1 MNNENREKP
10 LFLKR
15 VVAYLIDMI
24 LVSALATAISV
35 VFINNNDYQ
44 LRTEQMI
51 DLTRKLSNKEIT
63 NEEYTK
69 ESNELNYYLA
79 KESVGTTAVM
89 ASVTIVYFVVLS
101 YFCHGITLGK
111 YLMKLRVVSAN
122 DKELNIL
129 NYLLRSLFI
138 NLILSNL
145 FSVIFVSLMS
155 KDTFISIYP
164 RVNNILSLFILV
176 TILFIT
182 YRNDGRGLHD
192 FMANTKIIS
201 TKVKT
206 IKEENEEVKEA
217 KVIDEKKIVK
227 KATNKVT
234 KTSSKKEVKK

>member
-1 MNNENREKP
+1 M
-10 LFLKR
+10 
-15 VVAYLIDMI
+15 
-24 LVSALATAISV
+24 

-51 DLTRKLSNKEIT
+51 DLTRKLSSNEIT

-79 KESVGTTAVM
+79 KESVGTTAIM

-227 KATNKVT
+227 KATNRVT

>member
-44 LRTEQMI
+44 LRTEQLI
-51 DLTRKLSNKEIT
+51 DLTRKLSSNEIT

-79 KESVGTTAVM
+79 KESVGTTAIM

-227 KATNKVT
+227 KATNRVT

>member
-89 ASVTIVYFVVLS
+89 ASVTIVYL
-101 YFCHGITLGK
+101 
-111 YLMKLRVVSAN
+111 
-122 DKELNIL
+122 
-129 NYLLRSLFI
+129 
-138 NLILSNL
+138 
-145 FSVIFVSLMS
+145 
-155 KDTFISIYP
+155 
-164 RVNNILSLFILV
+164 
-176 TILFIT
+176 
-182 YRNDGRGLHD
+182 
-192 FMANTKIIS
+192 
-201 TKVKT
+201 
-206 IKEENEEVKEA
+206 A
-217 KVIDEKKIVK
+217 K
-227 KATNKVT
+227 
-234 KTSSKKEVKK
+234 

>member
-79 KESVGTTAVM
+79 KESVGTTAIM